1 MDEKEI
7 REESQQ
13 IVEDILEKSD
23 QIKQETPQKKRSK
36 KATFQSRK
44 FKGGAYA
51 TVLSVIVI
59 VLVLFINLA
68 AKQLNLTFDLTSQG
82 RYSLTEET
90 KEFLKGIQ
98 DEITIYYLGET
109 DTQLELFEK
118 IAKQFPKTWSKI
130 TLEFKDIVKNPR
142 FASQYTDETIEYDSF
157 IVVNETNGRSKY
169 VGYSDMIVQEFNYST
184 YQSTITGVNVEG
196 KLDAAIQYVTTE
208 DLPKIYVVEGHG
220 EGSVSNVL
228 SSLLADSNIMYE
240 TLNTLTCET
249 VPEDCNLL
257 YIYQPQS
264 DYTKEEITLIK
275 NYLTGGGNAVICV
288 DYVSQTLSNFSE
300 LLGYYGVSV
309 TEGIVVEGNSNN
321 FIGNYPNQLVPT
333 IGTSDFTEG
342 IRGKKFI
349 VSSVASG
356 LLTKE
361 DIRDTVT
368 LSGFLTTSDQA
379 YSKINTK
386 ASTLLKEDGDIDGPF
401 YIGVLA
407 EENYNDITTKVVVY
421 SGRYLFDDSS
431 LATSSFGNSQLL
443 LKTINELA
451 GEIETISVR
460 ATSTSEEMISMT
472 SAQKNRNGIIVTAVL
487 PLLIL
492 GTGIAVVIKRR
503 R

>member
-118 IAKQFPKTWSKI
+118 IAKQFPKTCSKI

-184 YQSTITGVNVEG
+184 H
-196 KLDAAIQYVTTE
+196 K
-208 DLPKIYVVEGHG
+208 
-220 EGSVSNVL
+220 
-228 SSLLADSNIMYE
+228 
-240 TLNTLTCET
+240 
-249 VPEDCNLL
+249 
-257 YIYQPQS
+257 
-264 DYTKEEITLIK
+264 
-275 NYLTGGGNAVICV
+275 
-288 DYVSQTLSNFSE
+288 
-300 LLGYYGVSV
+300 
-309 TEGIVVEGNSNN
+309 
-321 FIGNYPNQLVPT
+321 
-333 IGTSDFTEG
+333 
-342 IRGKKFI
+342 
-349 VSSVASG
+349 
-356 LLTKE
+356 
-361 DIRDTVT
+361 
-368 LSGFLTTSDQA
+368 
-379 YSKINTK
+379 
-386 ASTLLKEDGDIDGPF
+386 
-401 YIGVLA
+401 
-407 EENYNDITTKVVVY
+407 
-421 SGRYLFDDSS
+421 
-431 LATSSFGNSQLL
+431 
-443 LKTINELA
+443 
-451 GEIETISVR
+451 
-460 ATSTSEEMISMT
+460 
-472 SAQKNRNGIIVTAVL
+472 
-487 PLLIL
+487 
-492 GTGIAVVIKRR
+492 
-503 R
+503 